1 MTHSEACVDLVAQ
14 FEGLRLAAYRDI
26 KNVWTLGFGH
36 TYNVGP
42 GDTCTIAQAKAWL
55 FTDLMVADHGV
66 NQALKVPVTQY
77 EFDACVS
84 LAYNI
89 GVHAFGASTLARKL
103 NAGDI
108 AGAAAQFLLW
118 VNAGP
123 QMSEGLTR
131 RRKAEMA
138 MFLTPAPPEEIEE
151 PATEAPT
158 KEAFDA
164 AVEKSELV

>member
-14 FEGLRLAAYRDI
+14 FEGLRLAAYQDQ
-26 KNVWTLGFGH
+26 KNIWTIGYGH
-36 TYNVGP
+36 TYNVGR

-108 AGAAAQFLLW
+108 AGAAQAFLSW
-118 VNAGP
+118 DHAGSAV
-123 QMSEGLTR
+123 SEGLFR

-138 MFLTPAPPEEIEE
+138 MFLGLDW
-151 PATEAPT
+151 
-158 KEAFDA
+158 K
-164 AVEKSELV
+164 VMQ